1 VKTILTTA
9 LALLLATPASAACVG
24 FYGDSML
31 TAEPDGGD
39 SLATKLEALRQDLT
53 VYDQAAPG
61 QNTEWLADNAK
72 TTMQQHPT
80 CKYVILAGTNDLA
93 AGITDPQDSAQ
104 NIRSI
109 AAKAR
114 THAAGEIILTPLP
127 VGCGSPAN
135 EHTGAIGNWLYWRN
149 GSGTRYTIEDARDLY
164 PVPGWMFYNH
174 DCTHLNNAGRDVL
187 AAFLAEVIP

>member
-1 VKTILTTA
+1 MKHLV
-9 LALLLATPASAACVG
+9 LAAVLIATPVHAACVA

-39 SLATKLEALRQDLT
+39 SLKTKLEALRPDLT
-53 VYDQAAPG
+53 VYDQAVPG
-61 QNTEWLADNAK
+61 TTTAWLADNAK
-72 TTMQQHPT
+72 ATFQQHPT

-93 AGITDPQDSAQ
+93 GGITDPEDTAL
-104 NIRSI
+104 NLRSI

-135 EHTGAIGNWLYWRN
+135 AHTGMAGNWLYWRN
-149 GSGTRYTIEDARDLY
+149 GSGTTYTVEDTRDLY
-164 PVPGWMFYNH
+164 PVPGWTFYNH
-174 DCTHLNNAGRDVL
+174 DCTHLNNAGRDIL
-187 AAFLAEVIP
+187 AAFLASVIP